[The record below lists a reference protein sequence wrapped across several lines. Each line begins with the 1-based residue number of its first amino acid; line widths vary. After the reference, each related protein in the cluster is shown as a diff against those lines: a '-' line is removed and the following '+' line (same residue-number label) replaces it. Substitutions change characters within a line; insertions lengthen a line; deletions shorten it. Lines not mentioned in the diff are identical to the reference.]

1 MKNKFSGSSFDD
13 FLQEEGLEA
22 EVAARAAKKTFSH
35 QLEEQMK
42 RKRKQRTVLRT
53 ALGSPT
59 TTARLFNEHTG
70 ISLLTM
76 ARAADVVEC
85 DIEVRL
91 VERTTASSKK
101 RR

>member
-1 MKNKFSGSSFDD
+1 MKNKFSGSSFDE

-42 RKRKQRTVLRT
+42 RQRTQKTVFRNV
-53 ALGSPT
+53 LGSPT

-70 ISLLTM
+70 ISLFTM
-76 ARAADVVEC
+76 ARAADVVGC
-85 DIEVRL
+85 DLEVRL
-91 VERTTASSKK
+91 VERKTASSKK